1 MVSTLLL
8 NASYEPMKVI
18 PWERAIVLVLLGKV
32 ELVEAHDHV
41 VRSASLELSMP
52 SVVRLTRFARGRRK
66 GVKFSRLNVYRR
78 DGFACQYC
86 GKAPGTSALTFDHVV
101 PRARGGRTE
110 WTNIVTACVACNAT
124 KADRTPEEAR
134 MALRRYPARP
144 AYMPAVDARD
154 AQHENWKPWLEWA
167 SAS

>member
-18 PWERAIVLVLLGKV
+18 PWERAITLVLLGKV
-32 ELVEAHDHV
+32 ELVEAHDQV
-41 VRSASLELSMP
+41 VRSPSVELSMP
-52 SVVRLTRFARGRRK
+52 SVVRLTRFARSRRR

-78 DGFACQYC
+78 DEFACQYC
-86 GKAPGTSALTFDHVV
+86 GTTPGSSHLTFDHVL

-110 WTNIVTACVACNAT
+110 WTNIVTACTRCNAH

-134 MALRRYPARP
+134 MVLRTRPKCP
-144 AYMPAVDARD
+144 AYMPPLDPRD
-154 AQHENWKPWLEWA
+154 AQHENWKQWLEYGA
-167 SAS
+167 A